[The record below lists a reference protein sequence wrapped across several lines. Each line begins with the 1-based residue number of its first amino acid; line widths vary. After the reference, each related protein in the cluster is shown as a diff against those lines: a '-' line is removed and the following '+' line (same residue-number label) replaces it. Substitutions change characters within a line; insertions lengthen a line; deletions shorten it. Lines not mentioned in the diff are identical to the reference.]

1 MLSRGGGERAAIG
14 VPDEQLMKR
23 YAAGDEAA
31 FLELFRRYGG
41 RAYRFFL
48 RCSRS
53 EPRAWDLYQE
63 LFVRMHRFRGSYDP
77 AQPFAP
83 WFFQIARRVFLDD
96 QRRAFRRREV
106 GGLDEESAALQESH
120 AEARAIACEQAQRL
134 LSGLSAEQT
143 RVLLGSKLEGR
154 SHAELA
160 KDLGK
165 SVDAVKQMASRALRS
180 LCAAPEPRAS
190 RPRRGF
196 PRAESA
202 QP

>member
-1 MLSRGGGERAAIG
+1 MA
-14 VPDEQLMKR
+14 Q

-31 FLELFRRYGG
+31 FQKLFGRYQC

-48 RCSRS
+48 CCSRS

-63 LFVRMHRFRGSYDP
+63 LFIRIHRFRESYDP

-83 WFFQIARRVFLDD
+83 WFFQIARRVFVDD

-106 GGLDEESAALQESH
+106 GGLDEDAAPLQESN
-120 AEARAIACEQAQRL
+120 AEARAIACEQVQRL

-143 RVLLGSKLEGR
+143 RVLLGCKLEGR

-165 SVDAVKQMASRALRS
+165 SVDAVKQMAARALRS
-180 LCAAPEPRAS
+180 LRAAVEPVGS
-190 RPRRGF
+190 RRRCDL
-196 PRAESA
+196 PRAEPP